1 MDFWAP
7 LETEDP
13 EIFAVVRDEEERSRS
28 HLELIASESY
38 PSLAV
43 LQATGS
49 VLTAKYAEG
58 YPGRR
63 YYGGCE
69 VVDVAENLARDRAKQ
84 LFGAE
89 HANVQPHAGAQA
101 NMAVYHAL
109 LQRGDTVMGLSL
121 DQGGHLTHGSPVN
134 FSGQY
139 YNFVAYHVDRETHLI
154 DLDEVAALAREH
166 RPRLI
171 VTGATAYPRFWDFAA
186 FRAIADEVGAILMT
200 DMAHFAGLVAAGV
213 HPSPI
218 PHAQVVTTTTHKTLR
233 GPRGGM
239 ILCTEEHA
247 KAIDKAVFPAIQG
260 GPLEHV
266 IAAKA
271 VAFHE
276 ALQPSFKDYQRQVLA
291 NAKTMAETLIKRGLR
306 IVSGRTES
314 HLFLVDL
321 RPKQTTGKDA
331 EAALGQAHITVN
343 KNAIPNDPEKP
354 FVTSGIRVGSPAM
367 TTRGF
372 RDAEAVQVANFIADV
387 LEAKGNAAAV
397 ARVGD
402 QVKEL
407 CARFPVYGPAMRASY
422 GFSPSPLG
430 EGRGEGKAAA

>member
-1 MDFWAP
+1 MDPWAP

-13 EIFAVVRDEEERSRS
+13 EIYRVVRDEEERTRS
-28 HLELIASESY
+28 DLELIASESY

-49 VLTAKYAEG
+49 ILTGKYAEG

-69 VVDVAENLARDRAKQ
+69 VVDVGEELARERAKQ

-89 HANVQPHAGAQA
+89 HVNVQPHAGAQA

-109 LQRGDTVMGLSL
+109 LERGDTVLGLAL

-139 YNFVAYHVDRETHLI
+139 YNFVPYHVGRETHLI
-154 DLDEVAALAREH
+154 DMDEVRALAREH
-166 RPRLI
+166 RPKMI

-186 FRAIADEVGAILMT
+186 FREIADEVGAYLMA
-200 DMAHFAGLVAAGV
+200 DMAHFAGLVAADV
-213 HPSPI
+213 HPSPV

-239 ILCTEEHA
+239 ILCIADLA
-247 KAIDKAVFPAIQG
+247 KAIDKAVFPALQG

-271 VAFHE
+271 VAFKE
-276 ALQPSFKDYQRQVLA
+276 AMSPEFRRDMAQTVA
-291 NAKTMAETLIKRGLR
+291 NARELAAGLVQAGAAV
-306 IVSGRTES
+306 ITGGTDN
-314 HLFLVDL
+314 HLMLVDV
-321 RPKQTTGKDA
+321 RPLGVTGK
-331 EAALGQAHITVN
+331 EADLALGEVRITVN
-343 KNAIPNDPEKP
+343 RNTIPYDPNP
-354 FVTSGIRVGSPAM
+354 PMVASGIRVGTPAV
-367 TTRGF
+367 TGRGM
-372 RDAEAVQVANFIADV
+372 REAEMRLIAQLIVDGIAARGDAASQAAIRERVAAITD
-387 LEAKGNAAAV
+387 
-397 ARVGD
+397 
-402 QVKEL
+402 
-407 CARFPVYGPAMRASY
+407 RFPVPGLPDTRIGA
-422 GFSPSPLG
+422 
-430 EGRGEGKAAA
+430 

>member
-1 MDFWAP
+1 MDPWAP

-13 EIFAVVRDEEERSRS
+13 EIYRVVRDEEERTRS
-28 HLELIASESY
+28 DLELIASESY

-49 VLTAKYAEG
+49 ILTGKYAEG

-69 VVDVAENLARDRAKQ
+69 VVDVGEELARERAKH

-109 LQRGDTVMGLSL
+109 LERGDTVLGLAL

-154 DLDEVAALAREH
+154 DMDEVRALAREH
-166 RPRLI
+166 RPKMI

-186 FRAIADEVGAILMT
+186 FRQIADEVGAYLMT
-200 DMAHFAGLVAAGV
+200 DMAHFAGLVAADV
-213 HPSPI
+213 HPSPV
-218 PHAQVVTTTTHKTLR
+218 PHAHVVSTTTHKTLR

-239 ILCTEEHA
+239 ILCIADLA
-247 KAIDKAVFPAIQG
+247 KAIDKAVFPALQG

-271 VAFHE
+271 VAF
-276 ALQPSFKDYQRQVLA
+276 RQAMSPEFRRDMAQTVA
-291 NAKTMAETLIKRGLR
+291 NARELAAGL
-306 IVSGRTES
+306 VAAGASVVTGGTDN
-314 HLFLVDL
+314 HLMLVDV
-321 RPKQTTGKDA
+321 RPLGVTGK
-331 EAALGQAHITVN
+331 EADLALGEVRITVN
-343 KNAIPNDPEKP
+343 RNTIPYDPNP
-354 FVTSGIRVGSPAM
+354 PMVASGIRVGTPAV
-367 TTRGF
+367 TGRGM
-372 RDAEAVQVANFIADV
+372 REPEMRLIAQLIVDGIG
-387 LEAKGNAAAV
+387 ARGDAAAQAAIRERV
-397 ARVGD
+397 AAITD
-402 QVKEL
+402 
-407 CARFPVYGPAMRASY
+407 RFPVPGLPETLVAGRR
-422 GFSPSPLG
+422 SP
-430 EGRGEGKAAA
+430 

>member
-1 MDFWAP
+1 MDPWAP

-13 EIFAVVRDEEERSRS
+13 EIHRIIAGEEERTRS

-49 VLTAKYAEG
+49 ILTGKYAEG

-69 VVDVAENLARDRAKQ
+69 WVDQAEELARERAKA

-109 LQRGDTVMGLSL
+109 LERGDTVMGLAL

-139 YNFVAYHVDRETHLI
+139 YAFVPYHVDRETHLI
-154 DLDEVAALAREH
+154 DMDEVRALAREH
-166 RPRLI
+166 RPKLI

-213 HPSPI
+213 HPSPV
-218 PHAQVVTTTTHKTLR
+218 PFAQIVTTTTHKTLR

-239 ILCTEEHA
+239 ILCTAEHA
-247 KAIDKAVFPAIQG
+247 KAIDKAVFPALQG

-271 VAFHE
+271 VAF
-276 ALQPSFKDYQRQVLA
+276 LQAMSEEFRRDMEQTVA
-291 NAKTMAETLIKRGLR
+291 NARALAAGLAERGGS
-306 IVSGRTES
+306 IVSGGTDN
-314 HLFLVDL
+314 HLMLVDV
-321 RPKQTTGKDA
+321 RPWGVNGK
-331 EAALGQAHITVN
+331 EADLGLGEVRITVN
-343 KNAIPNDPEKP
+343 RNTIPYDPNP
-354 FVTSGIRVGSPAM
+354 PLVASGIRLGTPAV
-367 TTRGF
+367 TGRGM
-372 RDAEAVQVANFIADV
+372 RLAEMAEIARLIVDGVAARGDADAQERVRAGVAALTD
-387 LEAKGNAAAV
+387 
-397 ARVGD
+397 
-402 QVKEL
+402 
-407 CARFPVYGPAMRASY
+407 RFPVPGLPATRQAASA
-422 GFSPSPLG
+422 
-430 EGRGEGKAAA
+430 R

>member
-13 EIFAVVRDEEERSRS
+13 EIFQVIRDEEARTQA
-28 HLELIASESY
+28 HLELIASENY

-43 LQATGS
+43 LEAMGS

-69 VVDVAENLARDRAKQ
+69 VVDVAENLARDRAKD

-109 LQRGDTVMGLSL
+109 LTRGDTVLGLSL

-139 YNFVAYHVDRETHLI
+139 YNFVPYHVDRQTHLI
-154 DLDEVAALAREH
+154 DLDEVRTLARQH
-166 RPRLI
+166 RPKMI
-171 VTGATAYPRFWDFAA
+171 MTGATAYPRFWDFAA
-186 FRAIADEVGAILMT
+186 FREIADEVGALLVC

-218 PHAQVVTTTTHKTLR
+218 PHCEVVTTTTHKTLR

-239 ILCTEEHA
+239 ILCREPYA
-247 KAIDKAVFPAIQG
+247 RAIDKSVFPGLQG
-260 GPLEHV
+260 GPLMHV

-271 VAFHE
+271 VAFRE
-276 ALQPSFKDYQRQVLA
+276 ARTDAFRADQEATVANARVLA
-291 NAKTMAETLIKRGLR
+291 ASLAEAGAS
-306 IVSGRTES
+306 IVSGGTDN
-314 HLFLVDL
+314 HLMLVDV
-321 RPKQTTGKDA
+321 RPLGVNGKEAD
-331 EAALGQAHITVN
+331 AALGTVRITVN
-343 KNAIPNDPEKP
+343 KNTIPYDPEKP
-354 FVTSGIRVGSPAM
+354 MIGSGIRVGTPAV
-367 TTRGF
+367 TSRGM
-372 RDAEAVQVANFIADV
+372 RGDEMREIARLIVD
-387 LEAKGNAAAV
+387 GIAAREDPDGQQEIR
-397 ARVGD
+397 ARVGAITD
-402 QVKEL
+402 
-407 CARFPVYGPAMRASY
+407 RFPVPGLPSTRSLADPPA
-422 GFSPSPLG
+422 
-430 EGRGEGKAAA
+430 